1 MKMWPCIMEI
11 RVKTMFMEQE
21 YQGKGLEGV
30 IHIMTNGT
38 CCAGSAEPTCA
49 SLTVSLLFKLAM
61 HLASML
67 PGSCKE

>member
-1 MKMWPCIMEI
+1 MS
-11 RVKTMFMEQE
+11 TEQE

-30 IHIMTNGT
+30 LNIMTNGT
-38 CCAGSAEPTCA
+38 CCAGSAKPTCA
-49 SLTVSLLFKLAM
+49 SLTVSLFFKLAM